1 MIYFWVGMILF
12 AIAAEAVTA
21 DLVAIWFMP
30 AALVSLI
37 LALVDMPL
45 WLQIV
50 VFIILVA
57 VFLAFSKTILR
68 RHLKKHPR
76 EITNADSLVGQTAIV
91 TEKLDNLGQTGAV
104 RVNGLE
110 WSARSVDDAISPEK
124 GTLVVIREIS
134 GVKLICEP
142 K

>member
-1 MIYFWVGMILF
+1 MIYFWLGVIVLS
-12 AIAAEAVTA
+12 IAAEAATA

-37 LALVDMPL
+37 LALADVPL

-50 VFIILVA
+50 VFIVLVA
-57 VFLAFSKTILR
+57 AFLVFSKAFLR
-68 RHLKKHPR
+68 KYLKKRPN
-76 EITNADSLVGQTAIV
+76 ETTNVDSLVGKTAIV

-104 RVNGLE
+104 RINGLE
-110 WSARSVDDAISPEK
+110 WSARSVDDAVTPEK

>member
-1 MIYFWVGMILF
+1 MIYFWLAVVVLSIV
-12 AIAAEAVTA
+12 AEAMTA

-30 AALVSLI
+30 AALVALI
-37 LALVDMPL
+37 LALVELPL

-50 VFIILVA
+50 VFILLVA
-57 VFLAFSKTILR
+57 AFLVLSKKILR
-68 RHLKKHPR
+68 KYLNKRPN

-91 TEKLDNLGQTGAV
+91 TEKLDNLAQTGAV
-104 RVNGLE
+104 RINGLE
-110 WSARSVDDAISPEK
+110 WSARSVSDAVTPEK
-124 GTLVVIREIS
+124 GTLVVIRQIN

>member
-1 MIYFWVGMILF
+1 MIYFWLGVVVL
-12 AIAAEAVTA
+12 AIAAEAATT
-21 DLVAIWFMP
+21 DLIAIWFMP
-30 AALVSLI
+30 AALISLI
-37 LALVDMPL
+37 LALLDVPL
-45 WLQIV
+45 WIQIV
-50 VFIILVA
+50 VFIVLVA
-57 VFLAFSKTILR
+57 AFLVFSKYCLR
-68 RHLKKHPR
+68 KYLKKCPN
-76 EITNADSLVGQTAIV
+76 EITNADSLVGKTAIV